1 MRFTTW
7 LIICIA
13 ASWAS
18 VAAADSLSILVYKI
32 IPNKNISQVNLG
44 TITATDSPFGLLLI
58 PDLNTLPPGI
68 HGMDIDEHPSCAK
81 SGLAAG
87 GHWDPQHT
95 GHHLGPYGFGHLG
108 DLPALTVTNNGDA
121 NLPVLAPR
129 LKVKDLQG
137 HSLIIHAGGDTYS
150 DQPPLGGSGARIACA
165 VIEKK

>member
-1 MRFTTW
+1 MVW
-7 LIICIA
+7 
-13 ASWAS
+13 S
-18 VAAADSLSILVYKI
+18 
-32 IPNKNISQVNLG
+32 
-44 TITATDSPFGLLLI
+44 
-58 PDLNTLPPGI
+58 
-68 HGMDIDEHPSCAK
+68 IDEHPSCAK

-137 HSLIIHAGGDTYS
+137 HSLSSMPVDT
-150 DQPPLGGSGARIACA
+150 PILINPH
-165 VIEKK
+165 

>member
-44 TITATDSPFGLLLI
+44 TITATDSPFGLLLT

-68 HGMDIDEHPSCAK
+68 HGME
-81 SGLAAG
+81 
-87 GHWDPQHT
+87 
-95 GHHLGPYGFGHLG
+95 Y
-108 DLPALTVTNNGDA
+108 
-121 NLPVLAPR
+121 R
-129 LKVKDLQG
+129 
-137 HSLIIHAGGDTYS
+137 
-150 DQPPLGGSGARIACA
+150 
-165 VIEKK
+165 